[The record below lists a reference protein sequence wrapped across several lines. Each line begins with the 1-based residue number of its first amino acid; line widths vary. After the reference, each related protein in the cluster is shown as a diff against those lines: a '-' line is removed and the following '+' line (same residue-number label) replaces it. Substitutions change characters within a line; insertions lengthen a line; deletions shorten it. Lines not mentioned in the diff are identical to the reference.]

1 MAPVRSQSKR
11 RRRTRTLPVEAS
23 RNGKCP
29 PGFTGADFL
38 AHDFRGEEALLREE
52 LYQEWVREKKDAGAK
67 TL

>member
-1 MAPVRSQSKR
+1 MPAK
-11 RRRTRTLPVEAS
+11 RTRQIAARIPPS
-23 RNGKCP
+23 RNGTCP